1 MRKGNSQSSPGA
13 FNRLLWMVGIW
24 GASVAALGVMAMA
37 VRLAMSLAGMKP

>member
-1 MRKGNSQSSPGA
+1 MTKPNPQSSPGA

-24 GASVAALGVMAMA
+24 GVSVAALGVLAMA